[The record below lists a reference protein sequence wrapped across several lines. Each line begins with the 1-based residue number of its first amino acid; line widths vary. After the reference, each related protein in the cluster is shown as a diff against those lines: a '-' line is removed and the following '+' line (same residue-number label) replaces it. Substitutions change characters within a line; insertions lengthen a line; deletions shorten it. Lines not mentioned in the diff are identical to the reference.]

1 MSHRRFILKIGSIL
15 KQGTLLVLLLAV
27 TSLMEFLLDPTQ
39 AQAEDLSDIEIHGF
53 LSQGFINTTS
63 NNYLTNS
70 ALGSFD
76 FTEAGL
82 NFTKQLEDNLRVG
95 FQLFA
100 QRLGPTGDFTPTLDW
115 FYLDYRWSDLLGIRF
130 GRVKIPFGLYN
141 DIVD

>member
-82 NFTKQLEDNLRVG
+82 NFTKQLDENMRTGMQFFV
-95 FQLFA
+95 
-100 QRLGPTGDFTPTLDW
+100 QRLGAAGTFAVNLDW
-115 FYLDYRWSDLLGIRF
+115 FYLDYRFSDLFGIRF
-130 GRVKIPFGLYN
+130 
-141 DIVD
+141 